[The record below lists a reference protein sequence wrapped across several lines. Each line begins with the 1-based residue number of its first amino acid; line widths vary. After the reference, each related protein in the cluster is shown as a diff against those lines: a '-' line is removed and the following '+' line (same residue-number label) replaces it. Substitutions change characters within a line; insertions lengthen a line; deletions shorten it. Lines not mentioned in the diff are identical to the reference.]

1 MDNQTV
7 QAADQ
12 RDPLADDS
20 YNRNPAY
27 NQRRVALCDE
37 DTVTMYFPK
46 RVVLQRDT
54 NPAPAPGEG
63 GYVTFER
70 GVNEVPVSLAD
81 HQWLRDN
88 GARKYTRTAAES
100 KQLSDQK
107 AADDIRASIA
117 NIRSVSDKL
126 AKGEGTLGKLI
137 NDDSLYNGAV
147 STVKKVDRTLDNL
160 NDSGPISAV
169 GIAVDALF

>member
-7 QAADQ
+7 QTAD
-12 RDPLADDS
+12 RHDPLADDS

-70 GVNEVPVSLAD
+70 GVNEVPASLAD

-100 KQLSDQK
+100 KQLFDQK
-107 AADDIRASIA
+107 VADEKARADAHAESVKRADANVAAMKTQGDAAMASLEAQWDSKIKDAERKADELRANA
-117 NIRSVSDKL
+117 PAP
-126 AKGEGTLGKLI
+126 AKAGQ
-137 NDDSLYNGAV
+137 
-147 STVKKVDRTLDNL
+147 
-160 NDSGPISAV
+160 
-169 GIAVDALF
+169 